1 MRNLEIPQ
9 GSDLSVEFPVT
20 DDDGQPV
27 NVAGY
32 HAKLQVRKTI
42 DQTPASITLTQSSGI
57 TVGSDDGLITADFT
71 PSDTEDLDPGR
82 YLYDIYLKDTND
94 KVTKLEGGYF
104 TIIPAITKDIS

>member
-20 DDDGQPV
+20 DDNGDPV
-27 NVAGY
+27 DVTGY

-42 DQTPASITLTQSSGI
+42 DQTPASITLSQADGI
-57 TVGSDDGLITADFT
+57 DIGDADGIITANFA
-71 PSDTEDLDPGR
+71 PADTADLEPGR
-82 YLYDIYLKDTND
+82 YLYDIYTKDTDN
-94 KVTKLEGGYF
+94 KVARLEGGYF